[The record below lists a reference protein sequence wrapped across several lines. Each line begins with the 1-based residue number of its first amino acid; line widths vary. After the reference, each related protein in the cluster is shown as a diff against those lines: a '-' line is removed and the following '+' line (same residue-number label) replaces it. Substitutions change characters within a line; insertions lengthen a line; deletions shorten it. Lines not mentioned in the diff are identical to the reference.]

1 MQDHITNGDVT
12 TTMNYTPFTEVYQL
26 MEQSFPESEFRI
38 FEHQQQLLHNNFY
51 SLHTEQDASGRVTAL
66 LAGWRLP
73 GFSFIEHLAVDPS
86 LRGGGV
92 GARLIQQFIRARESD
107 GPIILEVEPPVE
119 EMAKR
124 RIGFYERLGFH
135 LNPFDYVQPPLREG
149 ADELKLLIMSYPSPL
164 TPQEFKD
171 YRTALYREVYGVE
184 AVE

>member
-1 MQDHITNGDVT
+1 
-12 TTMNYTPFTEVYQL
+12 MNYTPFTEVYQL

-38 FEHQQQLLHNNFY
+38 FEHQQQLLHNDFY
-51 SLHTEQDASGRVTAL
+51 SLHTEQDASDRVTVL

-73 GFSFIEHLAVDPS
+73 GFSFIEHLAVNPS

-92 GARLIQQFIRARESD
+92 GARMIQQFIRERAAD
-107 GPIILEVEPPVE
+107 GPIILEVEPPE
-119 EMAKR
+119 EAIAKR

-164 TPQEFKD
+164 TPQEFKN
-171 YRTALYREVYGVE
+171 YRTILYREVYGVE
-184 AVE
+184 VME